1 MRLYPITIIKILLAL
16 VCAAKFT
23 ETYSVWY
30 LIAVVL
36 LAVRW
41 TFTLTRGKEV
51 KKYYM

>member
-1 MRLYPITIIKILLAL
+1 MRLYAITIIKILLAL

-23 ETYSVWY
+23 ETYSFWY
-30 LIAVVL
+30 LIVAIM

-41 TFTLTRGKEV
+41 TFTLRKGKEV